1 MRTNVLTGILAVVVS
16 LFFVTA
22 VMAQQQKPVQNPA
35 TTQESKSPAAT
46 PQESKSPAAT
56 TQESKSPA
64 VPPQESKLEKFSGV
78 VEKVDSGTKDVL
90 VQFHKEKMT
99 FSLTDK
105 TKIMEGKKELPFSDL
120 KKGMWASV
128 EYMKEGDK
136 LMASMVSVSPPKE
149 MMKKEVSA
157 PPEVKKENPSEKVP
171 QKAPE
176 TK

>member
-1 MRTNVLTGILAVVVS
+1 MRSTNLLTGIVAVVVS

-22 VMAQQQKPVQNPA
+22 VMAQQQKPIQNPA
-35 TTQESKSPAAT
+35 TTQESKSPAASS
-46 PQESKSPAAT
+46 QESKA
-56 TQESKSPA
+56 PA
-64 VPPQESKLEKFSGV
+64 VPPQESKLEKFSGM
-78 VEKVDSGTKDVL
+78 VEKVDPATQDVL

-105 TKIMEGKKELPFSDL
+105 TKITEGKKELPFSDL

-128 EYMKEGDK
+128 EYKKEGNK
-136 LMASMVSVSPPKE
+136 LMASAVSVSSPKGMTKKE
-149 MMKKEVSA
+149 MSA

-171 QKAPE
+171 EKAPE